1 MNRLLSKL
9 PIISSS
15 KKGAK
20 WTVIIWLIA
29 TVLLSVFAK
38 GANDFA
44 TSVNSSGLP
53 NDAKSMVAEAK
64 VKKYFNNEEATPAI
78 LVFYSKN
85 QLDEDQLKTIDLVS
99 KALIEKE
106 MKDVKEIMPLYQL
119 PDVAKKGLISESGTT
134 MILPINLKSNLERK
148 TIHKTVQEIEKTAKE
163 EIKDSGLTLKIT
175 GPAGIVSDVI
185 VSFSN
190 ANFILMTATILLIFI
205 LLIVIYRSPLLALIP
220 LIAAGIVHQVV
231 NQTIGIFGE
240 NGMSIQSESMSI
252 MSILLFAALTDYA
265 LFIVSRYK
273 EELRKHEDKYLAMKL
288 CMKEVSEPIF
298 FSGGTVLAAML
309 VLFAAKFETYHNF
322 APIFSIAMVIIL
334 LGGLTLL
341 PALFVLLGR
350 KAFWPSIPKIG
361 DSGSRSS
368 HFWEKLARLV
378 IKRPMLSG
386 SAVVLI
392 LILLSLNVFK
402 IDYSFNMIKSF
413 PEKMES
419 RQGYERLEK
428 NFTAGELAPTK
439 LLIESS
445 DKLDV
450 KKIEALRQE
459 ILKQNGV
466 EKVTPELSNETRQ
479 KSDHQNWLVEEGKV
493 AKFTIIFAG
502 NPYDQKTMD
511 QLDNLRDKS
520 DRLLKKTGIENAK
533 LYYAGETAKQADT
546 RSVNDRDTIVI
557 VSSITILITVLLAM
571 QTRSLIAP
579 IYMIITIILSY
590 FTALGV
596 STFIFENVFGYDAIS
611 YRIPV
616 YLFIFLVALGVDYNI
631 MLISRIKE
639 EVRTKPITEAIQ
651 LGLSHTGG
659 VISSAGV
666 ILAAT
671 FAVLMT
677 QPIMELFMF
686 GFGAMIGVLI
696 DTFLVRTILVP
707 AIMVKLG
714 KWSLWPQKVKT
725 H

>member
-1 MNRLLSKL
+1 M
-9 PIISSS
+9 SSS

-20 WTVIIWLIA
+20 WTVIIWLVV

-38 GANDFA
+38 GANEFA

-53 NDAKSMVAEAK
+53 KDAKSMVAEEK
-64 VKKYFNNEEATPAI
+64 IKQYFKNEEATPAI
-78 LVFYSKN
+78 LVFYSQRELDKN
-85 QLDEDQLKTIDLVS
+85 QLKTIDLVS
-99 KALIEKE
+99 KALVEKD

-119 PDVAKKGLISESGTT
+119 PEVAKKGLISENGTT
-134 MILPINLKSNLERK
+134 MILPVNLKSNLERK
-148 TIHKTVQEIEKTAKE
+148 AINQAVQEIEKTAKK
-163 EIKDSGLTLKIT
+163 EIKDSGISMKIT

-190 ANFILMTATILLIFI
+190 ANFILMTATVLLIFI

-231 NQTIGIFGE
+231 NQTIGIFGD

-265 LFIVSRYK
+265 LFIVARYK
-273 EELRKHEDKYLAMKL
+273 EELRKHEDKYFAMKL
-288 CMKEVSEPIF
+288 CMQEVSEPIF

-309 VLFAAKFETYHNF
+309 VLFVAKFETYHNF
-322 APIFSIAMVIIL
+322 APIFSIALVIIL

-350 KAFWPSIPKIG
+350 KAFWPSIPKVG
-361 DSGSRSS
+361 DEGTRSN
-368 HFWEKLARLV
+368 HFWEKFAHIV
-378 IKRPMLSG
+378 MKRPVVSG
-386 SAVVLI
+386 TVVMI
-392 LILLSLNVFK
+392 LLVLLSLNVFK

-419 RQGYERLEK
+419 RQGYELLEK
-428 NFTAGELAPTK
+428 NFSPGELATTK

-445 DKLDV
+445 QKLDI
-450 KKIEALRQE
+450 KKIEAFRQE
-459 ILKQNGV
+459 ILKQGGI
-466 EKVTPELSNETRQ
+466 EKVTPDLSNEAGKHT
-479 KSDHQNWLVEEGKV
+479 DHQNWLIEDGKI
-493 AKFTIIFAG
+493 AKLTIIFAS

-511 QLDNLRDKS
+511 KLNELRDKGDS
-520 DRLLKKTGIENAK
+520 LLNKSGITGTK
-533 LYYAGETAKQADT
+533 LYFAGETAKQADT
-546 RSVNDRDTIVI
+546 RSVNNRDTIVI
-557 VSSITILITVLLAM
+557 VASITILITILLAL
-571 QTRSLIAP
+571 QTRSIIAP
-579 IYMIITIILSY
+579 LYMILTIILSY

-596 STFIFENVFGYDAIS
+596 STFFFKNVFGYDAIS

-639 EVRTKPITEAIQ
+639 EARTKPITEAIR
-651 LGLSHTGG
+651 LGLSRTGG

-696 DTFLVRTILVP
+696 DTFLVRTVLVP

-714 KWSLWPQKVKT
+714 KWSLWPQKAN
-725 H
+725 